1 MKFTCTKTNFNNGIN
16 IALKAVPGKTTM
28 PILECVV
35 IEAKGDRIDIDRLNE
50 FNQKNEHITR
60 VSRYQWDL
68 MGNLISSIDPAGQKE
83 TYQYD
88 KCGRLIEKVDENNN
102 ILLFCGKS
110 KFNIPGI
117 PHDEFP
123 MLPKIEADKTI
134 HISQFT
140 LKEMIRQTIFS
151 ISDNESNKILTGEL
165 FEINGDE
172 FKIASLD
179 LVRVSIRKIHLKES
193 YDPIKVVIPG
203 KTLSEVSKVLNG
215 GMDDEVSI
223 SFSKNHVLFEFDETV
238 VVSRL
243 IEGNFYNIDQMLKT
257 NYETKVKINKNE
269 LYGCIDRATL
279 LLREAEKKP
288 VILHIKEDEIQMEMN
303 TKIGSMD
310 EEVTAEK
317 EGKDLVIAFN
327 PKYINDVLKVID
339 DEEVTLYLFNANAP
353 CFIKNEEESYIY
365 LILPVNMNQ
374 K

>member
-1 MKFTCTKTNFNNGIN
+1 MKFTCTKNNFNNGIN

-35 IEAKGDRIDIDRLNE
+35 IEAKEDYIKLTTNDMQLGIETRIPAQVDQDGIILVNAKMIADIVRRLPDEDVNFEVDAGD
-50 FNQKNEHITR
+50 
-60 VSRYQWDL
+60 
-68 MGNLISSIDPAGQKE
+68 
-83 TYQYD
+83 
-88 KCGRLIEKVDENNN
+88 N

-117 PHDEFP
+117 GPDEFP
-123 MLPKIEADKTI
+123 MLPNIEVEKKISL
-134 HISQFT
+134 SQFT

-193 YDPIKVVIPG
+193 YDHIKVVIPG
-203 KTLSEVSKVLNG
+203 KTLNEISKILLG
-215 GMDDEVSI
+215 EAEDEVTI
-223 SFSKNHVLFEFDETV
+223 SFSKNHVLFEFNETR

-243 IEGNFYNIDQMLKT
+243 IEGNFYNVDQMLKN
-257 NYETKVKINKNE
+257 NYETKVKVNKNE

-279 LLREAEKKP
+279 LLRESEKKP
-288 VILHIKEDEIQMEMN
+288 VILNIQDGEIKLEMN

-310 EEVTAEK
+310 EEVAAEK
-317 EGKDLVIAFN
+317 EGKDLKIAFN
-327 PKYINDVLKVID
+327 PKYIIDVLKVVE
-339 DEEVTLYLFNANAP
+339 DEEVYLYLFNSNAP
-353 CFIKNEEESYIY
+353 CFIKNNEESYIY
-365 LILPVNMNQ
+365 LILPVNMN
-374 K
+374 

>member
-1 MKFTCTKTNFNNGIN
+1 MKFTCSKDNFNNGIN

-35 IEAKGDRIDIDRLNE
+35 IEAKGESIKLTTNDMQLGIETKIPAEIQQEGIILVNAKMISDIVRRLPDDDVNFE
-50 FNQKNEHITR
+50 
-60 VSRYQWDL
+60 
-68 MGNLISSIDPAGQKE
+68 
-83 TYQYD
+83 
-88 KCGRLIEKVDENNN
+88 VDENNN
-102 ILLFCGKS
+102 ILIFCGKS

-117 PHDEFP
+117 NHEEFP
-123 MLPKIEADKTI
+123 MIPKIDVEKSI

-179 LVRVSIRKIHLKES
+179 LVRVSIRKIRLKES
-193 YDPIKVVIPG
+193 YDSIKVVIPG
-203 KTLSEVSKVLNG
+203 KTLNEVSKILNG
-215 GMDDEVSI
+215 GMDDEVMI
-223 SFSKNHVLFEFDETV
+223 SFSKNHVVFEFEQTI

-288 VILHIKEDEIQMEMN
+288 VILNIRDNEIQMEMN

-317 EGKDLVIAFN
+317 EGKDLSIAFN

-339 DEEVTLYLFNANAP
+339 DEEVHLYLFNSNAP
-353 CFIKNEEESYIY
+353 CFIKNEEETYIY
-365 LILPVNMNQ
+365 LILPVNMN
-374 K
+374 

>member
-35 IEAKGDRIDIDRLNE
+35 IEAKGDMVKLTTNDMQLGIETKIPAEIEQDGIILVNAKMISEIVRRLPDDDVNFE
-50 FNQKNEHITR
+50 
-60 VSRYQWDL
+60 
-68 MGNLISSIDPAGQKE
+68 
-83 TYQYD
+83 
-88 KCGRLIEKVDENNN
+88 VDENNN

-223 SFSKNHVLFEFDETV
+223 SFCTNHVLFEFDETV

-365 LILPVNMNQ
+365 LILPVNMN
-374 K
+374 

>member
-35 IEAKGDRIDIDRLNE
+35 IEAKGDMVKLTTNDMQLGIETKIPAEIEQDGIILVNAKMISEIVRRLPDDDVNFE
-50 FNQKNEHITR
+50 
-60 VSRYQWDL
+60 
-68 MGNLISSIDPAGQKE
+68 
-83 TYQYD
+83 
-88 KCGRLIEKVDENNN
+88 VDENNN

-179 LVRVSIRKIHLKES
+179 LVRVSIRKIHL
-193 YDPIKVVIPG
+193 
-203 KTLSEVSKVLNG
+203 
-215 GMDDEVSI
+215 
-223 SFSKNHVLFEFDETV
+223 
-238 VVSRL
+238 
-243 IEGNFYNIDQMLKT
+243 
-257 NYETKVKINKNE
+257 
-269 LYGCIDRATL
+269 
-279 LLREAEKKP
+279 
-288 VILHIKEDEIQMEMN
+288 
-303 TKIGSMD
+303 
-310 EEVTAEK
+310 
-317 EGKDLVIAFN
+317 
-327 PKYINDVLKVID
+327 
-339 DEEVTLYLFNANAP
+339 
-353 CFIKNEEESYIY
+353 
-365 LILPVNMNQ
+365 
-374 K
+374 

>member
-1 MKFTCTKTNFNNGIN
+1 MKFTCSKNTFNNGIN

-35 IEAKGDRIDIDRLNE
+35 IEAKGESIKLTTNDMQLGIETKIPAEVVQEGIILVNAKMISEIVRRLPDDDVNFE
-50 FNQKNEHITR
+50 
-60 VSRYQWDL
+60 
-68 MGNLISSIDPAGQKE
+68 
-83 TYQYD
+83 
-88 KCGRLIEKVDENNN
+88 VDENNN

-117 PHDEFP
+117 NHEEFP
-123 MLPKIEADKTI
+123 MLPKIEVEKTI

-165 FEINGDE
+165 FEINGNE

-179 LVRVSIRKIHLKES
+179 LVRVSIRKIQLKES
-193 YDPIKVVIPG
+193 YEHIKVVIPG
-203 KTLSEVSKVLNG
+203 KTLNEVSKILNG
-215 GMDDEVSI
+215 DMEDEVTI
-223 SFSKNHVLFEFDETV
+223 LFSKNHVIFEFDQTV
-238 VVSRL
+238 VISRL
-243 IEGNFYNIDQMLKT
+243 IEGNFYNIDQMLKN
-257 NYETKVKINKNE
+257 NYETKVKINKSE

-288 VILHIKEDEIQMEMN
+288 VILNIRDNEIQMEMN

-310 EEVTAEK
+310 EEVSAVK
-317 EGKDLVIAFN
+317 DGKDLRIAFN

-339 DEEVTLYLFNANAP
+339 DEEVNLYMFNSNAP
-353 CFIKNEEESYIY
+353 CFIKNDEESYIY
-365 LILPVNMNQ
+365 LILPVNMN
-374 K
+374 

>member
-1 MKFTCTKTNFNNGIN
+1 
-16 IALKAVPGKTTM
+16 M
-28 PILECVV
+28 PILGYVV
-35 IEAKGDRIDIDRLNE
+35 IEAKDDYIKMTTNDMQLGIETKVPAQVQEPGVILMNAKMISEYVRRLPDDDVNFE
-50 FNQKNEHITR
+50 
-60 VSRYQWDL
+60 
-68 MGNLISSIDPAGQKE
+68 
-83 TYQYD
+83 
-88 KCGRLIEKVDENNN
+88 VDENNN

-288 VILHIKEDEIQMEMN
+288 VILHVKEDEIQMEMN

-365 LILPVNMNQ
+365 LILPVNMN
-374 K
+374 

>member
-1 MKFTCTKTNFNNGIN
+1 MKFTCTKNNFNNGIN

-35 IEAKGDRIDIDRLNE
+35 IEAKEDYIKLTTNDMQLGIETKIPAQVDQDGIILVNAKMIADIVRRLPDEDVNFE
-50 FNQKNEHITR
+50 
-60 VSRYQWDL
+60 
-68 MGNLISSIDPAGQKE
+68 
-83 TYQYD
+83 
-88 KCGRLIEKVDENNN
+88 VDASDN

-117 PHDEFP
+117 GPDEFP
-123 MLPKIEADKTI
+123 MLPNIEVEKKISL
-134 HISQFT
+134 SQFT

-193 YDPIKVVIPG
+193 YDHIKVVIPG
-203 KTLSEVSKVLNG
+203 KTLNEISKILLG
-215 GMDDEVSI
+215 EAEDEVTI
-223 SFSKNHVLFEFDETV
+223 SFSKNHVLFEFNNTR

-243 IEGNFYNIDQMLKT
+243 IEGNFYNVDQMLKN
-257 NYETKVKINKNE
+257 NYETKVKVNKNE

-279 LLREAEKKP
+279 LLRESEKKP
-288 VILHIKEDEIQMEMN
+288 VILSIQDGEIKLEMN

-310 EEVTAEK
+310 EEVAAEK
-317 EGKDLVIAFN
+317 EGKDLKIAFN
-327 PKYINDVLKVID
+327 PKYIIDVLKVVE
-339 DEEVTLYLFNANAP
+339 DEDVYLYLFNSNAP
-353 CFIKNEEESYIY
+353 CFIKNNEESYIY
-365 LILPVNMNQ
+365 LILPVNMN
-374 K
+374 